1 MKTLIVSTLLFF
13 GSSSFAGS
21 FVDSLAKEYG
31 KKNGCY
37 SISLDK
43 NKKNYSNASS
53 RKKKK
58 LAQNVNFFA

>member
-1 MKTLIVSTLLFF
+1 MKYFIASTLLFF

-43 NKKNYSNASS
+43 NKKGYSKASS
-53 RKKKK
+53 KKKK
-58 LAQNVNFFA
+58 ISTER

>member
-1 MKTLIVSTLLFF
+1 MRTLIVSTLLFF

-53 RKKKK
+53 KKKK
-58 LAQNVNFFA
+58 LAQNVNFFV

>member
-1 MKTLIVSTLLFF
+1 MKKLIFLTLLFF

-43 NKKNYSNASS
+43 NKKGYSKAPS
-53 RKKKK
+53 KKKK
-58 LAQNVNFFA
+58 ISTER

>member
-13 GSSSFAGS
+13 GSSSFAVS

-37 SISLDK
+37 SISMDKKGSNSKYIK
-43 NKKNYSNASS
+43 NKS
-53 RKKKK
+53 
-58 LAQNVNFFA
+58 VNQGKSLNNNR

>member
-1 MKTLIVSTLLFF
+1 MKKLIVSTLLFF

-53 RKKKK
+53 KKKK
-58 LAQNVNFFA
+58 ISTER

>member
-1 MKTLIVSTLLFF
+1 MRTLIVSTLLFF

-43 NKKNYSNASS
+43 NKKSYTKASS
-53 RKKKK
+53 EKKKISTER
-58 LAQNVNFFA
+58 

>member
-1 MKTLIVSTLLFF
+1 MKKLIVSTLLFF

-43 NKKNYSNASS
+43 NKKGYSKAPS
-53 RKKKK
+53 KKKK
-58 LAQNVNFFA
+58 ISTER

>member
-53 RKKKK
+53 KKKK
-58 LAQNVNFFA
+58 ISTER